1 MAFEKKT
8 FAFKLAE
15 KNECA
20 GGGKWAAREGVSAMG
35 CTDPARVG
43 DWRSDYDVWGT
54 YRGRDGGEW
63 C

>member
-1 MAFEKKT
+1 MGIEKKT

-15 KNECA
+15 KNESGA
-20 GGGKWAAREGVSAMG
+20 KWKARPGVTAMG
-35 CTDPARVG
+35 CTDPSG
-43 DWRSDYDVWGT
+43 LGEHRSAYDSWGN